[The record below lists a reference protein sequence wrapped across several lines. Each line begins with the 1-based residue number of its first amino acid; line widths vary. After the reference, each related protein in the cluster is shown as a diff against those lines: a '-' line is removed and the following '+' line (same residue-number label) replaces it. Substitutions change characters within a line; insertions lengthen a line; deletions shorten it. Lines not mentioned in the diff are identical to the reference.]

1 MNKIYVI
8 EDDETLR
15 NELVRILSL
24 QGIEAL
30 ACTDFEHAA
39 ESALA
44 AQPNAIIM
52 DLRLPNNDGLAIC
65 REVRAASSIPI
76 MVLTSSDAEFD
87 EVMSMKLGADDY
99 LTKPYSPAV
108 LLAHVE
114 RLLQRSTPN
123 LQTLLTYNGLEFD
136 TKRARISNKGKSAEL
151 SRNEQRILLLLMKA
165 KGAIVSRQELMYEL
179 WQSDE
184 FIDDNTLTVNVNRLR
199 KVLLGIGAPEEMLHT
214 HRGQGYSL

>member
-1 MNKIYVI
+1 
-8 EDDETLR
+8 
-15 NELVRILSL
+15 
-24 QGIEAL
+24 
-30 ACTDFEHAA
+30 
-39 ESALA
+39 
-44 AQPNAIIM
+44 M

-114 RLLQRSTPN
+114 RLLQRSTPK

-136 TKRARISNKGKSAEL
+136 TKRARISYKGKSAEL